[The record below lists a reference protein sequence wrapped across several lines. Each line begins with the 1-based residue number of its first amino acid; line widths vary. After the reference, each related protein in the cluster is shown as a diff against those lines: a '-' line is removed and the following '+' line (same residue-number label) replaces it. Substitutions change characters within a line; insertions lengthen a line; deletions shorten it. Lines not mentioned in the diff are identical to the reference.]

1 MNNSANKKENRRALK
16 TFIPIVLLAA
26 LAGGIAGAAAQ
37 TGSAAELSSLV
48 ARVLREGIYAA
59 APYCVIIGTMAG
71 AAAAM
76 LLYFS
81 AVKEFKNAGADSHG
95 IMKEELDE
103 QVLDSLEEKMSLAMV
118 VVSVYLIV
126 CSVAFSAV
134 MAYIRRGI
142 EEHTIITI
150 CSILFFVVGSF
161 GGAKLQQMMIDFEKL
176 LNPEKRG
183 SVYDRNFNAKWL
195 ESCDEMERLMIYKS
209 AYKAFGITNLTCSIF
224 LTALTL
230 LSLFFDYG
238 TLPAICVGAVWLS
251 MILSYSMEAIKLS
264 KSKINE

>member
-118 VVSVYLIV
+118 VVSAYLIV
-126 CSVAFSAV
+126 CFVAFSAV